1 MVLRCPVCLEALRR
15 QPKCLPCGHVFCLTC
30 LTAVFVKP
38 VALPTGTAFGGL
50 RCPLC
55 RDLSFRAPRD
65 LPTLFAVADL
75 AETSPGGSL
84 LLSRDTAGEEGETAT
99 SAPPTSPAETSLRE
113 LAENN
118 YTSIVLL
125 PLVQVVL
132 DHATREATRGRDR
145 VKLDP
150 ALSRLVLEHWTDV
163 YDYLTRR
170 AGAVEMCADS
180 PESVTVIFFD
190 RRRRSKC
197 RRVAFFAY
205 VVAAALLSVFQW

>member
-84 LLSRDTAGEEGETAT
+84 LLSRDTAGEEGEV
-99 SAPPTSPAETSLRE
+99 
-113 LAENN
+113 LAEARLGLGQARRLLQAAKGWGALDE
-118 YTSIVLL
+118 VLEFL
-125 PLVQVVL
+125 K
-132 DHATREATRGRDR
+132 DR
-145 VKLDP
+145 AQAAKEHP
-150 ALSRLVLEHWTDV
+150 HALSRRSVPRSPPPDRARHRSIGGGA
-163 YDYLTRR
+163 RR
-170 AGAVEMCADS
+170 D
-180 PESVTVIFFD
+180 
-190 RRRRSKC
+190 
-197 RRVAFFAY
+197 
-205 VVAAALLSVFQW
+205 LSH